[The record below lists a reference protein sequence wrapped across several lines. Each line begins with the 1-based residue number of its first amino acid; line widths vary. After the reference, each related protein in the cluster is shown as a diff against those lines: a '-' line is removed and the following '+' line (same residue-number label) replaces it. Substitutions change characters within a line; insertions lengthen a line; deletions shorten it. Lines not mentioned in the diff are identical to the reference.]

1 MYKVKKRPLN
11 TAKFSDMNNAP
22 IVYQPSSDKALRA
35 RVKLFGTLLGEV
47 LHDHAGVPVFSTVE
61 KLRKGYIS
69 LHKKETPVKRRRL
82 KRVIERIEEST
93 LEQVVRAFHTYFSL
107 ANIAEESFKHRERR
121 KQIRAGKPLWKGSF
135 ENTIREFHERGVS
148 AQKLQR
154 LLEELRYVPVFTAH
168 PTEIKHPN
176 ILETLQR
183 LFAFGEELDNRHL
196 GRHERTHI
204 MENLKTN
211 VQILWK
217 TEEGR
222 VRKPSVEDEI
232 RIGLYYFRTSLFS
245 AVPVI
250 YRNLEESIYRVY
262 AEGPQHK
269 SLRVPSFLR
278 FGSWIGGDR
287 DGNPNVTPDVTRFAI
302 RLQARTVLREYLRRV
317 KELVHFL
324 THSDRWVTPSPA
336 FMASLN
342 RDQPIAHKVFAHNP
356 HLYRHEPYCRKLV
369 IIRHRLQEHL
379 RLVEERLSEK
389 IGRLADHAY
398 SSEAAF
404 LADLYLIRD
413 SLHFH
418 GDGNI
423 ANGALK
429 DLIRLI
435 ETFGFFLAPL
445 DLREESSRHTA
456 AVDEVLTSLGRVQ
469 DYRKLT
475 EEQKLQVL
483 GDMLFAPVG
492 APLPD
497 SLSEGTQKTLEVFK
511 VMSEMRE
518 EISQQAFGSYVISMT
533 HQASHVLEVAW
544 LAKLV
549 GLLGRTEAGEWHC
562 HIRIVPL
569 FETIDDLIRCQSIMQ
584 TLFNHRIY
592 RDLLRCTDNIQE
604 VMLGYSDSGKDGGIL
619 ASSWNLY
626 QAQHQIIELAKQ
638 YGIHCRLF
646 HGRGGTVG
654 RGGGPT
660 HEAIL
665 AQPEGT
671 VHGQIKFTEQGEVLS
686 HKYSNGETAIYE
698 LTMGVTGLMKA
709 SAHVIE
715 GLSYDWHQGQDIM
728 TALARISEQCYR
740 ELTEQTDGFFD
751 YFYDVTPV
759 SQIGQLNIGSRPSHR
774 NPGARGKE
782 SIRAIPWVFGWAQ
795 ARHTLPGWYGLGTA
809 LEQWRVHDPARF
821 AMLQTLNGQWPF
833 FRALLSNAQ
842 MVLAKADMSIAG
854 EYAQLSQNSKQ
865 GAHIYRMVKEE
876 YERTVKQILDVV
888 GSDTLLGEDIPL
900 ALSITRRNP
909 YLDPLNEIQI
919 TLLRRLRAD
928 SNNKKQRLMHRTIL
942 LRSINAIAAGLQNTG

>member
-1 MYKVKKRPLN
+1 
-11 TAKFSDMNNAP
+11 MNHSP
-22 IVYQPSSDKALRA
+22 IDYQPSSDKALRA

-47 LHDHAGVPVFSTVE
+47 LRDHAGVPVFSTVE
-61 KLRKGYIS
+61 TLRKGYIS
-69 LHKKETPVKRRRL
+69 LRRKETPMKRRRL
-82 KRVIERIEEST
+82 KRVIERIDEST
-93 LEQVVRAFHTYFSL
+93 LEQVVRAFHSYFSL
-107 ANIAEESFKHRERR
+107 ANIAEESFKHRQRR
-121 KQIRAGKPLWKGSF
+121 KQIRAGKQLWKGSF
-135 ENTIREFHERGVS
+135 GNTIQEFHQRGVS
-148 AQKLQR
+148 AQELQR
-154 LLEELRYVPVFTAH
+154 LLDELRYVPVFTAH

-183 LFAFGEELDNRHL
+183 LFAFEEELDNTQL
-196 GRHERTHI
+196 GRYERTHI
-204 MENLKTN
+204 MECLKTN

-232 RIGLYYFRTSLFS
+232 RIGLYYFRTSLF
-245 AVPVI
+245 AAIPVM
-250 YRNLEESIYRVY
+250 YRKLEESINRVY
-262 AEGPQHK
+262 ADGAHHE
-269 SLRVPSFLR
+269 SLQVPSFLR

-287 DGNPNVTPDVTRFAI
+287 DGNPNVTPDVTRFAV

-317 KELVHFL
+317 KALVHFL
-324 THSDRWVTPSPA
+324 THSDRWVTPSTE
-336 FMASLN
+336 FLASLN
-342 RDQPIAHKVFAHNP
+342 RDQPLALKVFAHNP

-369 IIRHRLQEHL
+369 IMRHRLQEHL
-379 RLVEERLSEK
+379 RLVDNRLSEK
-389 IGRLADHAY
+389 NGRPSEHAY
-398 SSEAAF
+398 SSETAF

-413 SLHFH
+413 SLQFH

-423 ANGALK
+423 ADGALK
-429 DLIRLI
+429 DLIRLV

-445 DLREESSRHTA
+445 DLREESSRHTS
-456 AVDEVLTSLGRVQ
+456 AVNEILTSLGRRE
-469 DYRKLT
+469 DYLT
-475 EEQKLQVL
+475 LHEEQKLQVL
-483 GDMLFAPVG
+483 GEMLLKSAG
-492 APLPD
+492 SPLPD
-497 SLSEGTQKTLEVFK
+497 SLSEETQKTLEVFK

-518 EISQQAFGSYVISMT
+518 EVSQQVFGSYVISMT
-533 HQASHVLEVAW
+533 HHASHVLEVAW
-544 LAKLV
+544 LAKLL
-549 GLLGRTEAGEWHC
+549 GLLGRTDAGEWHC
-562 HIRIVPL
+562 QIRIVPL

-584 TLFNHRIY
+584 TLFDQRLY
-592 RDLLRCTDNIQE
+592 RDLLRCTGNIQE
-604 VMLGYSDSGKDGGIL
+604 VMLGYSDSCKDGGIL

-686 HKYSNGETAIYE
+686 HKYSNIDTAIYE
-698 LTMGVTGLMKA
+698 LTMGITGLMKA

-715 GLSYDWHQGQDIM
+715 GLSYDRHQGQEILTELSRM
-728 TALARISEQCYR
+728 SEQCYR
-740 ELTEQTDGFFD
+740 ELTEQTEGFFD

-774 NPGARGKE
+774 NPVARGKD

-809 LEQWRVHDPARF
+809 LEKWRAHDPARL
-821 AMLQTLNGQWPF
+821 AMLQTLNSQWPF

-842 MVLAKADMSIAG
+842 MVLAKTDMRISG
-854 EYAQLSQNSKQ
+854 KYAQLSQNSKQ
-865 GAHIYRMVKEE
+865 GEHIYGMIKEE
-876 YERTVKQILDVV
+876 YERTVRQILDVI
-888 GSDTLLGEDIPL
+888 GSDTLLKDDIPL
-900 ALSITRRNP
+900 ALSISRRNP

-919 TLLRRLRAD
+919 TLLRRLKAA
-928 SNNKKQRLMHRTIL
+928 SNDKKPRHMHRIIL

>member
-1 MYKVKKRPLN
+1 
-11 TAKFSDMNNAP
+11 MNNAP

-47 LHDHAGVPVFSTVE
+47 LRNHAGVSVFSTVE
-61 KLRKGYIS
+61 TLRKGYIS
-69 LHKKETPVKRRRL
+69 LRKKETPVKRRRL
-82 KRVIERIEEST
+82 KRVIERIDEST
-93 LEQVVRAFHTYFSL
+93 LEQVVRAFHSYFSL
-107 ANIAEESFKHRERR
+107 ANIAEESFKHRQRR
-121 KQIRAGKPLWKGSF
+121 KQIRAGKQLWKGSIG
-135 ENTIREFHERGVS
+135 NTIREFHQRGVS
-148 AQKLQR
+148 AQDLQR
-154 LLEELRYVPVFTAH
+154 LLDELRYVPVFTAH

-183 LFAFGEELDNRHL
+183 LFAFGEELDNTQL
-196 GRHERTHI
+196 GQYERTYI
-204 MENLKTN
+204 MECLKTN

-232 RIGLYYFRTSLFS
+232 RIGLYFFRTSLFA

-250 YRNLEESIYRVY
+250 YRKIEESINRVY
-262 AEGPQHK
+262 AHESQHE

-287 DGNPNVTPDVTRFAI
+287 DGNPHVTPGVTRFAI

-317 KELVHFL
+317 KALVHIL

-336 FMASLN
+336 FLESLI
-342 RDQPIAHKVFAHNP
+342 RDQPIALKVFARNP
-356 HLYRHEPYCRKLV
+356 HLYRHEPYCQKLV
-369 IIRHRLQEHL
+369 IIRHRLQAHL
-379 RLVEERLSEK
+379 RMVETRLSEK
-389 IGRLADHAY
+389 NGRPAEQAY
-398 SSEAAF
+398 SSETAF
-404 LADLYLIRD
+404 LTDLYLIRD

-423 ANGALK
+423 GEGALK
-429 DLIRLI
+429 DLIRLV

-456 AVDEVLTSLGRVQ
+456 AVAEVLTSIGRVE
-469 DYRKLT
+469 DYLT
-475 EEQKLQVL
+475 LNEEQKLQVL
-483 GDMLFAPVG
+483 GEMLLTSVG
-492 APLPD
+492 SPSPD

-511 VMSEMRE
+511 IMSEMRE
-518 EISQQAFGSYVISMT
+518 EVSQEAFGSYVISMT

-544 LAKLV
+544 LAKLA
-549 GLLGRTEAGEWHC
+549 GLLGRTDAGKWYC
-562 HIRIVPL
+562 QIRIVPL
-569 FETIDDLIRCQSIMQ
+569 FETIDDLIRFPTIMQ
-584 TLFNHRIY
+584 TLFKHQIY
-592 RDLLRCTDNIQE
+592 RDLLRCTDNFQE
-604 VMLGYSDSGKDGGIL
+604 VMLGYSDSCKDGGIL

-626 QAQHQIIELAKQ
+626 QAQHKILELTKH

-686 HKYSNGETAIYE
+686 HKYSNVKTAIYE

-715 GLSYDWHQGQDIM
+715 GLSYDWHQGEDIL
-728 TALARISEQCYR
+728 TALSGISEQCYR
-740 ELTEQTDGFFD
+740 ELTEQTEGFFD

-759 SQIGQLNIGSRPSHR
+759 SQIGRLNIGSRPSHR
-774 NPGARGKE
+774 NSVAQGKD

-809 LEQWRVHDPARF
+809 LENWRAHDPERLEI
-821 AMLQTLNGQWPF
+821 LQTLNAQWPF

-842 MVLAKADMSIAG
+842 MVLAKTDMRISG
-854 EYAQLSQNSKQ
+854 EYAHLSKNSKQ
-865 GAHIYRMVKEE
+865 GEHIYRMVKEE
-876 YERTVKQILDVV
+876 YERTVKQILEVI
-888 GSDTLLGEDIPL
+888 GSDTLLKDDIPL

-919 TLLRRLRAD
+919 TLLKRIKAYP
-928 SNNKKQRLMHRTIL
+928 NIKKQPPMHRTIL